1 MSFCIYDLFR
11 IYNKIEDRNLY
22 GLRNFIFI
30 LWFCKT
36 GGIILNLVF
45 AAIVTIWAA
54 WLIIKR
60 YKAQTVLFMA
70 GGILI
75 AGSVIMDFGTVL
87 PSGKSTGMWSF
98 DLFELIRTLFSSR
111 LAGLGLNIMAVGGF
125 ARYMDHIGASN
136 ALVHLTIKPLM
147 KLKSPYIVMSACWV
161 LGMFLGLAINSASGL
176 AMLLMVTM
184 FPILVALGVSRI
196 SATAAIATTLCLDWS
211 PSDTGTILAAEISGY
226 DPVIYWHTFQIPI
239 ACLVIPAVAVA
250 HYFTQK
256 IMDKRDGHIV
266 KAVDSSTVQ
275 VHADTADEKKALEE
289 HPPAFFAILPVIPLA
304 LILIFSPLCIPSVE
318 MNIIMAMFIGTTIG
332 MFAQLFRTRDP
343 KRVCE
348 EIQVFFDGMGRQ
360 LANVITIIIAGEFF
374 ARGLTVTGSID
385 AMIQGAQHTGFGASG
400 LTLVMIGII
409 AACAVIMGSGNAP
422 FFAFANLVPDIAAKT
437 GVEAAFMIMPMHLI
451 ASSAR
456 AISPITG
463 VIIVASG
470 MAGISPFDLVKRT
483 AIPMIVSCVLI
494 VVGNFMI
501 FG

>member
-1 MSFCIYDLFR
+1 MHLA
-11 IYNKIEDRNLY
+11 
-22 GLRNFIFI
+22 I
-30 LWFCKT
+30 LCFYRT
-36 GGIILNLVF
+36 LGGIILNLLF
-45 AAIVTIWAA
+45 AAIVTCWAA
-54 WLIIKR
+54 WLIIRR

-70 GGILI
+70 GGILL
-75 AGSVIMDFGTVL
+75 AGSVIMDFGTIM
-87 PSGKSTGMWSF
+87 PAGKSTGMWSF
-98 DLFELIRTLFSSR
+98 DLFELIRTLFANR

-125 ARYMDHIGASN
+125 ARYMDKIGASN
-136 ALVHLTIKPLM
+136 ALVSLTIAPLM

-211 PSDTGTILAAEISGY
+211 PSDTGTILAAEISGM
-226 DPVIYWHTFQIPI
+226 DPVIYWHTCQIPI
-239 ACLVIPAVAVA
+239 ACLVIPAVALA

-266 KAVDSSTVQ
+266 RAMSAADVAVNAETD
-275 VHADTADEKKALEE
+275 AEKEAMNE
-289 HPPAFFAILPVIPLA
+289 HPPLAFAILPVIPLA
-304 LILIFSPLCIPSVE
+304 LILIFSPLCIPTVK
-318 MNIIMAMFIGTTIG
+318 MNIIMAMFIGTVIG
-332 MFAQLFRTRDP
+332 MLAQLLHTHDS
-343 KRVCE
+343 KRVCGE
-348 EIQVFFDGMGRQ
+348 LQIFFDGMGRQ

-374 ARGLTVTGSID
+374 AKGLTATGSID
-385 AMIQGAQHTGFGASG
+385 AMIVGAQHTGFGAAG

-409 AACAVIMGSGNAP
+409 AACSIIMGSGNAP
-422 FFAFANLVPDIAAKT
+422 FFAFANLVPDIAAKM
-437 GVEAAFMIMPMHLI
+437 GVQAAFMILPMHLI

-470 MAGISPFDLVKRT
+470 MAGISPFDLVRRT
-483 AIPMIVSCVLI
+483 AIPMAVSCVLI
-494 VVGNFMI
+494 VIGNFMF

>member
-1 MSFCIYDLFR
+1 MRARHGWIVIVSNSSLLFPFVYSVR
-11 IYNKIEDRNLY
+11 GNV
-22 GLRNFIFI
+22 
-30 LWFCKT
+30 T
-36 GGIILNLVF
+36 LNLIF
-45 AAIVTIWAA
+45 AAIVTIWAG

-70 GGILI
+70 GGILL
-75 AGSVIMDFGTVL
+75 AGSMVMGWGSIM
-87 PSGKSTGMWSF
+87 PAGKSSGMWSF
-98 DLFELIRTLFSSR
+98 DLFELIRSLFSNR

-125 ARYMDHIGASN
+125 ARYMDKIGASN

-239 ACLVIPAVAVA
+239 AMVVIPVVAIA

-256 IMDKRDGHIV
+256 IMDKRAGHIV
-266 KAVDSSTVQ
+266 KAVDSSEVE
-275 VHADTADEKKALEE
+275 VHADTADEKKAMTEQ
-289 HPPAFFAILPVIPLA
+289 PPTLFAILPVIPLA
-304 LILIFSPLCIPSVE
+304 LILIFSPLCIPTVK

-332 MFAQLFRTRDP
+332 MLAQLIRTHDP

-348 EIQVFFDGMGRQ
+348 EIQIFFDGMGRQ

-385 AMIQGAQHTGFGASG
+385 AMIQGAQHTGFGAYG

-409 AACAVIMGSGNAP
+409 AACSIIMGSGNAP

-437 GVEAAFMIMPMHLI
+437 GVQAAFMILPMHLI

-483 AIPMIVSCVLI
+483 AIPMAISCILI
-494 VVGNFMI
+494 VAANFAF